1 MTVLRFFAI
10 IMLALALGAPGATMA
25 LETEQEAS
33 PESPEIT
40 PIGGLSFK
48 DEIELTVVN
57 VIAYVTD
64 KSGHPVT
71 DLTKDDFRL
80 LHDGKARE
88 ISHFKLYT
96 EEAFNSRLEAI
107 PAPDLPPTPAE
118 VETQPQPDEAP
129 VYIVLFVDH
138 ENLHPLD
145 RNRVLSRA
153 NEFVRENLH
162 PPVQMMVATFEKRL
176 KIIQPFTDERD
187 LILQSL
193 RAQRMKTGGRI
204 SRDQDRK
211 RILDKMRRHKQD
223 AGSGDINDARNVWG
237 LIIGSAEEEATNL
250 MFTLHSLRATVSMM
264 AGLPGKKSVVY
275 ISNGLPMVAGME
287 LVYAYSNTYNDPS
300 VMTQMSRWDQSRNF
314 QALTSAAN
322 SQDVTFYT
330 IGAGGLKHGSVATAE
345 YAGPQDNVAVG
356 VGQENFLD
364 SLRFMASNTG
374 GQAIVNTNDFSKA
387 FDRISTDLFTYYSL
401 GYALNVTGG
410 DKVHRI
416 KIELPGHSEYDL
428 RYRRRFVEKS
438 LESQVQDK
446 VVTSLLFP
454 VEENP
459 LDVRVKTGVP
469 SPASEDRWTLPIQ
482 VAFPLK
488 QLALLPEG
496 EDYVGRAVL
505 FVAARDSEG
514 GQSDLV
520 RQHHEVRIAAKDYA
534 KLEHEKWVI
543 TANLLMESGG
553 YTVSVGL
560 MDQVTRQASFD
571 QVKTFIEEVV
581 KEK

>member
-1 MTVLRFFAI
+1 MAVTRFFTV
-10 IMLALALGAPGATMA
+10 IMLALVLGAPGATLA
-25 LETEQEAS
+25 LEAEQEAS
-33 PESPEIT
+33 EEIA

-57 VIAYVTD
+57 VVAYVTD
-64 KSGHPVT
+64 KGGRPVT

-80 LHDGKARE
+80 LHDGKVRE

-96 EEAFNSRLEAI
+96 EEVFNSRLEGT
-107 PAPDLPPTPAE
+107 PELDLPPMPDDA
-118 VETQPQPDEAP
+118 ETQPQPDEEP
-129 VYIVLFVDH
+129 VYIVLFIDH
-138 ENLHPLD
+138 ENIHPLD

-153 NEFVRENLH
+153 NQFVRDNLH
-162 PPVQMMVATFEKRL
+162 PPVQMMVATFEKSL

-187 LILQSL
+187 LIVQAL
-193 RAQRMKTGGRI
+193 RAQKMKTGGRI

-211 RILDKMRRHKQD
+211 RILDKMRRHQQD
-223 AGSGDINDARNVWG
+223 GGSGDINDARNVWG
-237 LIIGSAEEEATNL
+237 LIIGAAEEEAVNL

-264 AGLPGKKSVVY
+264 AGLPGKKSIVY

-287 LVYAYSNTYNDPS
+287 LVYAYSNTYDDPS
-300 VMTQMSRWDQSRNF
+300 VLTQMSRWDQSRNF

-322 SQDVTFYT
+322 SQGVTFYT

-345 YAGPQDNVAVG
+345 YAGVQDNVAVG

-364 SLRFMASNTG
+364 SLRYMASNTG

-416 KIELPGHSEYDL
+416 KIELPGHPEYDL

-438 LESQVQDK
+438 LETQVQDK
-446 VVTSLLFP
+446 VITSLLFP
-454 VEENP
+454 VKENP
-459 LDVRVKTGVP
+459 LDIDVDTGAP
-469 SPASEDRWTLPIQ
+469 SPASKNRWTLPILIT
-482 VAFPLK
+482 FPLK

-520 RQHHEVRIAAKDYA
+520 RQQHEVRIAATDYA
-534 KLEHEKWVI
+534 KLEHEKFAI
-543 TANLLMESGG
+543 NASLLMESGS

-560 MDQVTRQASFD
+560 MDQVTRQASFV
-571 QVKTFIEEVV
+571 QVKAFIEKAVT
-581 KEK
+581 EK

>member
-1 MTVLRFFAI
+1 MTRHFAVI
-10 IMLALALGAPGATMA
+10 VLALALGASGTTVAADPDR
-25 LETEQEAS
+25 EAS
-33 PESPEIT
+33 PEIV
-40 PIGGLSFK
+40 PIGGLSFE

-64 KSGHPVT
+64 KDGNPVT
-71 DLTKDDFRL
+71 DLGKDDFRL
-80 LHDGKARE
+80 LHDGHERE
-88 ISHFKLYT
+88 ITHFKLYT
-96 EEAFNSRLEAI
+96 EEVFNARLEA
-107 PAPDLPPTPAE
+107 PPEPDLSPTPTG
-118 VETQPQPDEAP
+118 VLTLPDERP

-153 NEFVRENLH
+153 NEFVRDNLH
-162 PPVQMMVATFEKRL
+162 SPVQMMVATFEKSL
-176 KIIQPFTDERD
+176 KIIQPFTDDRE
-187 LILQSL
+187 LIVRAL
-193 RAQRMKTGGRI
+193 RAQRMKTGGRVG
-204 SRDQDRK
+204 RDQNRK
-211 RILDKMRRHKQD
+211 RILDRIRRHKQD
-223 AGSGDINDARNVWG
+223 PGSRQVNEARNIWG

-250 MFTLHSLRATVSMM
+250 IFTLHALRATVSMM

-275 ISNGLPMVAGME
+275 ISNGLPMIAGME
-287 LVYAYSNTYNDPS
+287 LVYAFANAFDDPS

-314 QALTSAAN
+314 QGLTSAAN
-322 SQDVTFYT
+322 SQGVSFYT
-330 IGAGGLKHGSVATAE
+330 IGAGGLKHGSVTTAE
-345 YAGPQDNVAVG
+345 HAGPQDDIAAG

-364 SLRFMASNTG
+364 SLRYMAFNTG

-387 FDRISTDLFTYYSL
+387 FERISTDLFTYYSL

-416 KIELPGHSEYDL
+416 KVQLPDHPEYDL

-438 LESQVQDK
+438 LETQVQDK
-446 VVTSLLFP
+446 VITSLLFP
-454 VEENP
+454 VKENP
-459 LDVRVKTGVP
+459 LDIAVNIGAPT
-469 SPASEDRWTLPIQ
+469 PASKQRWTLPIQ

-496 EDYVGRAVL
+496 KDYVGRAVL
-505 FVAARDSEG
+505 FVAARDREG

-520 RQHHEVRIAAKDYA
+520 RQQHEVRVAASDYA

-543 TANLLMESGG
+543 TANLLMESGR

-560 MDQVTRQASFD
+560 MDQVTRQASFA
-571 QVKTFIEEVV
+571 QVKTFIEEAV
-581 KEK
+581 EE

>member
-1 MTVLRFFAI
+1 MTVTRFFAI
-10 IMLALALGAPGATMA
+10 IMLALALGAPGTTMA
-25 LETEQEAS
+25 LEAEQEAS
-33 PESPEIT
+33 PESPEIA
-40 PIGGLSFK
+40 PIGGLSFR

-64 KSGHPVT
+64 KKGHPIT

-96 EEAFNSRLEAI
+96 EEVFNSRLEA
-107 PAPDLPPTPAE
+107 PVEPDPLPTSADA
-118 VETQPQPDEAP
+118 ETQPQPDEEP
-129 VYIVLFVDH
+129 VYIVLFIDH

-145 RNRVLSRA
+145 RNRVLARA

-162 PPVQMMVATFEKRL
+162 PPVQMMVATFEKSL
-176 KIIQPFTDERD
+176 KIIQPFTDERE

-211 RILDKMRRHKQD
+211 RILDKMRRYKQD
-223 AGSGDINDARNVWG
+223 AGASQVNEARTLWG
-237 LIIGSAEEEATNL
+237 QIIGAAEEEATNL

-264 AGLPGKKSVVY
+264 AGLPGKKSIVY

-287 LVYAYSNTYNDPS
+287 LVYAYSNTFNDPS
-300 VMTQMSRWDQSRNF
+300 IMTQMSRWDQSRNF

-356 VGQENFLD
+356 AGQENFLD

-416 KIELPGHSEYDL
+416 KIELPGHPEYDL

-438 LESQVQDK
+438 LETQVQDK
-446 VVTSLLFP
+446 VMTSLLFP

-459 LDVRVKTGVP
+459 LDIKVKAGAP
-469 SPASEDRWTLPIQ
+469 APASKHRWTLPIQ
-482 VAFPLK
+482 VTFPLK

-520 RQHHEVRIAAKDYA
+520 RQQHEVRIAATDYA
-534 KLEHEKWVI
+534 KLEHEKWMI
-543 TANLLMESGG
+543 SASLLMESGS

-560 MDQVTRQASFD
+560 MDQVTRQASFA
-571 QVKTFIEEVV
+571 QLKTFIEEAA
-581 KEK
+581 E